1 MALQLMKIKAGVVK
15 DITNY
20 SAGKNGPFWIDS
32 NLVRFI
38 NGYAEKIGGWQ
49 KDTIYGTDTSN
60 SADYTTETSLD
71 GIARNIL
78 FWRAE
83 SDGEDRII
91 VGSHSHL
98 YVIENGVMYDVTP
111 LRDVSNTSTT
121 TTEGLDS
128 SETEIDLASVTGFT
142 TAGTIKINSEV
153 ITYTGISSL
162 TLTGCTRGTNSTS
175 AASHSNGATV
185 TQILVNPIA
194 TTDESTTVTI
204 TDTAHGAQ
212 SGDYVVISGAT
223 ATGGITT
230 DVLNRSE
237 GFEITVTSSDAFT
250 ITVPSAAS
258 STVSAG
264 GGLDVVIK
272 YLVGIDGNLGT
283 QSGDPA
289 LGWGVGGWGNSTWGT
304 PRSASESDINL
315 EHSVWSLNLWD
326 EDIIAT
332 VRGGAIYYYDTS
344 DGVGNRAVLIS
355 EESGATGVPSKARV
369 SAVSFPDRHV
379 ILGGTIPLGGS
390 TMDPMLIRWSDQ
402 ETFNVFTPTTT
413 NTAGDQRL
421 EIGNKIVTMQPT
433 RDEMLIFTDEA
444 VYGMSF
450 VGAPFIFSF
459 RLLAT
464 GTGAGGKNVV
474 GDADGIVYWMG
485 KNRFFKYDGVI
496 RELPCS
502 VQYFVF
508 NRMQEDYIDKTV
520 IGHNRKFKEV
530 TWFYVSTSNTAGT
543 TNPEP
548 DSYVTYNY
556 QENVWAVGTL
566 NRTVWHDSFGART
579 VPFAF
584 DENGF
589 LYDHETGTSDNGS
602 AMNAFVESSPMEIT
616 SGGNELFMVD
626 KVVPDVTLTSD
637 TNLLLELKSRKYPNA
652 TEITK
657 GPFTIST
664 STTKISTRAKG
675 RQIAVKLSSTG
686 TTDDW
691 AFGDFR
697 INTREDGLR

>member
-1 MALQLMKIKAGVVK
+1 MKIKAGVVK

-32 NLVRFI
+32 SLVRFI

-49 KDTIYGTDTSN
+49 KDTIHATDTSN

-98 YVIENGVMYDVTP
+98 YVIENGAMYDVTP
-111 LRDVSNTSTT
+111 LRDVSNTTT
-121 TTEGLDS
+121 TLTEDLDD
-128 SETEIDLASVTGFT
+128 SETSIDITSITGLPA
-142 TAGTIKINSEV
+142 AGAIKVNSEI
-153 ITYTGISSL
+153 ITYTGISTL

-175 AASHSNGATV
+175 AATHDSGATV
-185 TQILVNPIA
+185 TATLINPIA
-194 TTDESTTVTI
+194 TTDGSTTVTI
-204 TDTAHGAQ
+204 TDTTHGAT

-237 GFEITVTSSDAFT
+237 GFEITVTTANAFT

-264 GGLDVVIK
+264 GGLAVAIK

-289 LGWGVGGWGNSTWGT
+289 LGWGVGGYGSGTWGT
-304 PRSASESDINL
+304 PRSASESDISL

-332 VRGGAIYYYDTS
+332 VRGGAVYYYDTS

-355 EESGATGVPSKARV
+355 DESGASGVPSKARV

-379 ILGGTIPLGGS
+379 ILGGTVPLGGS

-421 EIGNKIVTMQPT
+421 EIGNKIITMQPT

-450 VGAPFIFSF
+450 VGAPFIFAF

-474 GDADGIVYWMG
+474 GDADGTVYWMG

-496 RELPCS
+496 KELPCS

-520 IGHNRKFKEV
+520 IGHNRKFKEII
-530 TWFYVSTSNTAGT
+530 WFYVSTSNTAGT
-543 TNPEP
+543 LNPEP

-584 DENGF
+584 DETGI

-602 AMNAFVESSPMEIT
+602 DMNAFIESSPMEIT

-637 TNLLLELKSRKYPNA
+637 TSLFLELKSKKYPNA
-652 TEITK
+652 TEVTK
-657 GPFTIST
+657 GPFTIS
-664 STTKISTRAKG
+664 STTTKLSTRAKG

-686 TTDDW
+686 KNDDW

>member
-1 MALQLMKIKAGVVK
+1 MKIKAGVVK

-128 SETEIDLASVTGFT
+128 SETEIDLTSVTGFT

-223 ATGGITT
+223 ATGGVTT

-237 GFEITVTSSDAFT
+237 GFEITVTSSNAFT

-289 LGWGVGGWGNSTWGT
+289 LGWGVGGWGDSTWGT

-421 EIGNKIVTMQPT
+421 EIGNKIITMQPT

-474 GDADGIVYWMG
+474 GDADGTVYWMG

-496 RELPCS
+496 KELPCS

-520 IGHNRKFKEV
+520 IGHNRKFKEII
-530 TWFYVSTSNTAGT
+530 WFYVSTSNTAGT

-584 DENGF
+584 DETGI

-602 AMNAFVESSPMEIT
+602 DMNAFIESSPMEIT

-637 TNLLLELKSRKYPNA
+637 TSLFLELKSKKYPNA
-652 TEITK
+652 TEVTK
-657 GPFTIST
+657 GPFTIS
-664 STTKISTRAKG
+664 STTTKLSTRAKG

-686 TTDDW
+686 KNDDW

>member
-15 DITNY
+15 DITSY

-32 NLVRFI
+32 SLVRFI

-49 KDTIYGTDTSN
+49 KDTIYATDTTN
-60 SADYTTETSLD
+60 TADYTTETSLD
-71 GIARNIL
+71 GIARNVL

-98 YVIENGVMYDVTP
+98 YVIENGAMYDVTP
-111 LRDVSNTSTT
+111 LRDISNTT
-121 TTEGLDS
+121 TTLTEDLDD
-128 SETEIDLASVTGFT
+128 SETSIDITSITGFPS
-142 TAGTIKINSEV
+142 AGAIKVNSEI
-153 ITYTGISSL
+153 ITYTGISTL

-175 AASHSNGATV
+175 AAAHDNGATV
-185 TQILVNPIA
+185 TATLINPIA
-194 TTDESTTVTI
+194 TTDGSTTVTI
-204 TDTAHGAQ
+204 TDTAHGSQ

-237 GFEITVTSSDAFT
+237 GFEITVTSANAFT

-264 GGLDVVIK
+264 GGVAVAIK

-289 LGWGVGGWGNSTWGT
+289 LGWGVGGYGSGTWGT
-304 PRSASESDINL
+304 PRSVSESDISL

-355 EESGATGVPSKARV
+355 DESGATGVPSKVRV

-379 ILGGTIPLGGS
+379 ILGGTVPLGGS

-421 EIGNKIVTMQPT
+421 EIGNKIITMQPT

-474 GDADGIVYWMG
+474 GDADGTVYWMG

-496 RELPCS
+496 KELPCS

-508 NRMQEDYIDKTV
+508 NRIQEDYIDKTV
-520 IGHNRKFKEV
+520 IGHNRKFKEII
-530 TWFYVSTSNTAGT
+530 WFYVSTSNTAGT

-584 DENGF
+584 DETGI

-602 AMNAFVESSPMEIT
+602 DMNAFIESSPMEIT

-637 TNLLLELKSRKYPNA
+637 TSLFLELKSKKYPNA
-652 TEITK
+652 TEVTK
-657 GPFTIST
+657 GPFTIS
-664 STTKISTRAKG
+664 STTTKLSTRAKG

-686 TTDDW
+686 KNDDW

>member
-1 MALQLMKIKAGVVK
+1 MKIKAGVVK

-32 NLVRFI
+32 SLVRFI

-49 KDTIYGTDTSN
+49 KDAIYATDTSN

-98 YVIENGVMYDVTP
+98 YVIENGAMYDVTP
-111 LRDVSNTSTT
+111 LRDVSNTTT
-121 TTEGLDS
+121 TLTEDLDD
-128 SETEIDLASVTGFT
+128 SETSIDITSITGLPA
-142 TAGTIKINSEV
+142 AGAIKVNSEI
-153 ITYTGISSL
+153 ITYTGISTL

-175 AASHSNGATV
+175 AAAHDNGATV
-185 TQILVNPIA
+185 TATLINPIA
-194 TTDESTTVTI
+194 TTDGSKTVTI
-204 TDTAHGAQ
+204 TDTTHGAT
-212 SGDYVVISGAT
+212 SGDYIVISGAT

-237 GFEITVTSSDAFT
+237 GFEITVTSANAFT

-264 GGLDVVIK
+264 GGLAVAIK

-289 LGWGVGGWGNSTWGT
+289 LGWGVGGYGSGTWGT

-332 VRGGAIYYYDTS
+332 VRGGAVYYYDTS

-355 EESGATGVPSKARV
+355 DESGASGVPSKVRV

-421 EIGNKIVTMQPT
+421 EIGNKIITMQPT

-474 GDADGIVYWMG
+474 GDADGTVYWMG

-496 RELPCS
+496 KELPCS

-530 TWFYVSTSNTAGT
+530 IWFYVSTSNTAGT

-584 DENGF
+584 DETGI

-602 AMNAFVESSPMEIT
+602 DMNAFIESSPMEIT

-637 TNLLLELKSRKYPNA
+637 TSLFLELKSKKYPNA
-652 TEITK
+652 TEVTK
-657 GPFTIST
+657 GPFTIS
-664 STTKISTRAKG
+664 STTTKLSTRAKG

-686 TTDDW
+686 KNDDW

>member
-32 NLVRFI
+32 SLVRFI

-49 KDTIYGTDTSN
+49 KDSIYATDTSN

-71 GIARNIL
+71 GIARNVL

-98 YVIENGVMYDVTP
+98 YIIENGAMYDVTP
-111 LRDVSNTSTT
+111 LRDVSNTTT
-121 TTEGLDS
+121 TLTEDLDD
-128 SETEIDLASVTGFT
+128 SETSIDITSITGLPA
-142 TAGTIKINSEV
+142 AGAIKVNSEI
-153 ITYTGISSL
+153 ITYTGISTL

-175 AASHSNGATV
+175 AAAHDNGATV
-185 TQILVNPIA
+185 TATLINPIA
-194 TTDESTTVTI
+194 TTDGSTTVTI
-204 TDTAHGAQ
+204 TDTSHGAT

-223 ATGGITT
+223 ATGGVTT

-237 GFEITVTSSDAFT
+237 GFEITVTTANAFT
-250 ITVPSAAS
+250 ITVPSTAS

-264 GGLDVVIK
+264 GGLAVVIK

-289 LGWGVGGWGNSTWGT
+289 LGWGVGGYGSGTWGT

-332 VRGGAIYYYDTS
+332 VRGGAVYYYDTS

-355 EESGATGVPSKARV
+355 DESGATGVPSKARV

-379 ILGGTIPLGGS
+379 ILGGTVPLGGS
-390 TMDPMLIRWSDQ
+390 TIDPMLIRWSDQ

-421 EIGNKIVTMQPT
+421 EIGNKIITMQPT

-450 VGAPFIFSF
+450 VGAPFIFAF

-474 GDADGIVYWMG
+474 GDADGTVYWMG

-496 RELPCS
+496 KELPCS

-520 IGHNRKFKEV
+520 IGHNRKFKEII
-530 TWFYVSTSNTAGT
+530 WFYVSTSNTAGT

-584 DENGF
+584 DETGI

-602 AMNAFVESSPMEIT
+602 DMNAFIESSPMEIT

-637 TNLLLELKSRKYPNA
+637 TSLFLELKSKKYPNA
-652 TEITK
+652 TEVTK
-657 GPFTIST
+657 GPFTIS
-664 STTKISTRAKG
+664 STTTKLSTRTKG

-686 TTDDW
+686 KNDDW

>member
-1 MALQLMKIKAGVVK
+1 MKIKAGVVK

-32 NLVRFI
+32 SLVRFI

-49 KDTIYGTDTSN
+49 KDSIYATDTSN

-71 GIARNIL
+71 GIARNVL

-98 YVIENGVMYDVTP
+98 YIIENGAMYDVTP
-111 LRDVSNTSTT
+111 LRDVSNTTT
-121 TTEGLDS
+121 TLTEDLDD
-128 SETEIDLASVTGFT
+128 SETSIDITSITGLPA
-142 TAGTIKINSEV
+142 AGAIKVNSEI
-153 ITYTGISSL
+153 ITYTGISTL

-175 AASHSNGATV
+175 AAAHDNGATV
-185 TQILVNPIA
+185 TATLINPIA
-194 TTDESTTVTI
+194 TTDGSTTVTI
-204 TDTAHGAQ
+204 TDTSHGAT

-223 ATGGITT
+223 ATGGVTT

-237 GFEITVTSSDAFT
+237 GFEITVTTANAFT

-264 GGLDVVIK
+264 GGLAVVIK

-289 LGWGVGGWGNSTWGT
+289 LGWGVGGYGSGTWGT

-332 VRGGAIYYYDTS
+332 VRGGAVYYYDTS

-355 EESGATGVPSKARV
+355 DESGATGVPSKARV

-379 ILGGTIPLGGS
+379 ILGGTVPLGGS

-421 EIGNKIVTMQPT
+421 EIGNKIITMQPT

-474 GDADGIVYWMG
+474 GDADGTVYWMG

-496 RELPCS
+496 KELPCS

-520 IGHNRKFKEV
+520 IGHNRKFKEII
-530 TWFYVSTSNTAGT
+530 WFYVSTSNTAGT

-584 DENGF
+584 DESGF

-602 AMNAFVESSPMEIT
+602 DMNAFIESSPMEIT

-637 TNLLLELKSRKYPNA
+637 TSLFLELKSKKYPNA
-652 TEITK
+652 TEVTK
-657 GPFTIST
+657 GPFTIS
-664 STTKISTRAKG
+664 STTTKLSTRAKG

-686 TTDDW
+686 KNDDW

>member
-1 MALQLMKIKAGVVK
+1 MKIKAGVVK

-128 SETEIDLASVTGFT
+128 SETEIDLTSVTGFT

-289 LGWGVGGWGNSTWGT
+289 LGWGVGGWGDSTWGT

-379 ILGGTIPLGGS
+379 ILGGTIP
-390 TMDPMLIRWSDQ
+390 
-402 ETFNVFTPTTT
+402 
-413 NTAGDQRL
+413 
-421 EIGNKIVTMQPT
+421 
-433 RDEMLIFTDEA
+433 
-444 VYGMSF
+444 
-450 VGAPFIFSF
+450 
-459 RLLAT
+459 
-464 GTGAGGKNVV
+464 
-474 GDADGIVYWMG
+474 
-485 KNRFFKYDGVI
+485 
-496 RELPCS
+496 C
-502 VQYFVF
+502 
-508 NRMQEDYIDKTV
+508 
-520 IGHNRKFKEV
+520 
-530 TWFYVSTSNTAGT
+530 
-543 TNPEP
+543 
-548 DSYVTYNY
+548 
-556 QENVWAVGTL
+556 
-566 NRTVWHDSFGART
+566 
-579 VPFAF
+579 
-584 DENGF
+584 
-589 LYDHETGTSDNGS
+589 
-602 AMNAFVESSPMEIT
+602 
-616 SGGNELFMVD
+616 
-626 KVVPDVTLTSD
+626 
-637 TNLLLELKSRKYPNA
+637 
-652 TEITK
+652 
-657 GPFTIST
+657 
-664 STTKISTRAKG
+664 
-675 RQIAVKLSSTG
+675 
-686 TTDDW
+686 
-691 AFGDFR
+691 
-697 INTREDGLR
+697 

>member
-1 MALQLMKIKAGVVK
+1 MKIKAGVVK
-15 DITNY
+15 DITSY

-32 NLVRFI
+32 SLVRFI

-49 KDTIYGTDTSN
+49 KDTIYATDTTN
-60 SADYTTETSLD
+60 TADYTTETSLD
-71 GIARNIL
+71 GIARNVL

-98 YVIENGVMYDVTP
+98 YVIENGAMYDVTP
-111 LRDVSNTSTT
+111 LRDISNTT
-121 TTEGLDS
+121 TTLTEDLDD
-128 SETEIDLASVTGFT
+128 SETSIDITSITGFPS
-142 TAGTIKINSEV
+142 AGAIKVNSEI
-153 ITYTGISSL
+153 ITYTGISTL

-175 AASHSNGATV
+175 AAAHDNGATV
-185 TQILVNPIA
+185 TATLINPIA
-194 TTDESTTVTI
+194 TTDGSTTVTI
-204 TDTAHGAQ
+204 TDTAHGSQ

-237 GFEITVTSSDAFT
+237 GFEITVTTANAFT
-250 ITVPSAAS
+250 IIVPSAAS

-264 GGLDVVIK
+264 GGLAVAIK

-289 LGWGVGGWGNSTWGT
+289 LGWGVGGYGSGTWGT
-304 PRSASESDINL
+304 PRSASESDISL

-355 EESGATGVPSKARV
+355 DESGATGVPSKARV

-421 EIGNKIVTMQPT
+421 EIGNKIITMQPT

-464 GTGAGGKNVV
+464 GTGSGGKNVV
-474 GDADGIVYWMG
+474 GDADGTVYWMG

-496 RELPCS
+496 KELPCS

-508 NRMQEDYIDKTV
+508 NRIQEDYIDKTV
-520 IGHNRKFKEV
+520 IGHNRKFKEII
-530 TWFYVSTSNTAGT
+530 WFYVSTSNTAGT

-584 DENGF
+584 DETGI

-602 AMNAFVESSPMEIT
+602 DMNAFIESSPMEIT

-637 TNLLLELKSRKYPNA
+637 TSLFLELKSKKYPNA
-652 TEITK
+652 TEVTK
-657 GPFTIST
+657 GPFTIS
-664 STTKISTRAKG
+664 STTTKLSTRAKG

-686 TTDDW
+686 KNDDW